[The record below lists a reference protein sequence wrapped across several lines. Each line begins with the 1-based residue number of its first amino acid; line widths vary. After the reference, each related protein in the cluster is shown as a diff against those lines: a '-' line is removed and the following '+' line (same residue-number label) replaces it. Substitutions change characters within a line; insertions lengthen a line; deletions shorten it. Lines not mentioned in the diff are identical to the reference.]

1 MDVAADPRSVLLLLV
16 DELLEASLDTVE
28 LTLERAPDRGV
39 VQAWRLSDAAPTR
52 GAGTSVPNPHLKEEP

>member
-28 LTLERAPDRGV
+28 LTLERAPDREWSRHGDYLMRLQREA
-39 VQAWRLSDAAPTR
+39 QALLSRIPT
-52 GAGTSVPNPHLKEEP
+52 

>member
-28 LTLERAPDRGV
+28 LTLERAPDR
-39 VQAWRLSDAAPTR
+39 
-52 GAGTSVPNPHLKEEP
+52 E